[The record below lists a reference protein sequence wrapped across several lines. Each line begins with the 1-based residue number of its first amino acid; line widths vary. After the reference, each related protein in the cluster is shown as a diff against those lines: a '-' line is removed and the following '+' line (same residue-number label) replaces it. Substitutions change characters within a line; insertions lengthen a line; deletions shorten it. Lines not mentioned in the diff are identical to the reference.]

1 MKNKKRKIVNVVV
14 IVIIIVC
21 IFNIINSLYHIFIWK
36 QEGDEIKHQVEEL
49 VDIGKPTEVVEDSND
64 KIEVIEQEEKIEE
77 VNPYWEYMKMSLI
90 SVDFADLKEA
100 NRDTVGW
107 IQVNGTNINY
117 PFVQTENNTYY
128 LTHAF
133 DKSYNSAGWVFLDY
147 RNNKNLTDK
156 NNILYAHGRLDSTM
170 FGSLRNAL
178 TNGWLDNKNN
188 YVFKTST
195 EKENSIWQV
204 FSVYRIPVTSDYLRI
219 SFTNDDDFLNFANM
233 LKDRSEHK
241 FDTSISKNDKILTLS
256 TCYDDKLRVVLHAKL
271 IKKEN
276 R

>member
-36 QEGDEIKHQVEEL
+36 QEGDEIKNQVEEL
-49 VDIGKPTEVVEDSND
+49 VDIGKPTEVVEDKND
-64 KIEVIEQEEKIEE
+64 NIEVIEQEEKIEE
-77 VNPYWEYMKMSLI
+77 VNPYWEYMKMNLI

-117 PFVQTENNTYY
+117 PFVQTDNNTYY

>member
-36 QEGDEIKHQVEEL
+36 QEGDEIKNQVEEL

-64 KIEVIEQEEKIEE
+64 NIEVIEQEEKIEE
-77 VNPYWEYMKMSLI
+77 VNPYWEYTKMSLI